1 MERKAEIVRETKETT
16 IRVAV
21 NLDRFEPPQVETNL
35 PLLSHFFSALSFH
48 SGFAVSLRGDGDVG
62 VDPHHLVED
71 VGIAFGQA
79 LRQSLQES
87 RSIRR
92 FGEVIQPMDEALV
105 LVAVDISGRGQFYQ
119 GPGFPDRMV
128 GTVGA
133 EVWPEFFHG
142 LARSLGATLHLRR
155 ICGENA
161 HHTYE
166 ACFKGT
172 GRALGLALLEREDGR
187 VPSTKGVLA

>member
-1 MERKAEIVRETKETT
+1 MERTAEIVRETKETA

-21 NLDRFEPPQVETNL
+21 NLDCWEPPQVETNL
-35 PLLSHFFSALSFH
+35 PILSHFFSALSFH
-48 SGFAVSLRGDGDVG
+48 SGFAVRLQGEGDVT

-71 VGIAFGQA
+71 VGIVFGQA
-79 LRQSLQES
+79 IRQALGES
-87 RSIRR
+87 RDIRR

-105 LVAVDISGRGQFYQ
+105 LVAVDISGRGQLYQ

-128 GTVGA
+128 GSVMA

-142 LARSLGATLHLRR
+142 LARSLAATLHLRR
-155 ICGENA
+155 ISGENA

-166 ACFKGT
+166 AFFKGM
-172 GRALGLALLEREDGR
+172 GRALALALQRREDGG